1 MADQGLPLP
10 AIRPSLKGDDMTIDL
25 GTSTISKLNLKIIPF
40 IILCYFI
47 SNLDKTNISVAA
59 LQMNADL
66 GLTTS
71 MYGLGVGMFYISYI
85 LFEVPSNIIMTRVGA
100 KLWIARIMIT
110 WGLVSTGMG
119 FVHTPTQLYIMRFLL
134 GMAEAGFAPGII
146 YYISCWFPKSN
157 RARAMSFFYMG
168 SVLASIIGLP
178 ISGSILGMHGL
189 ADIAGWRWLF
199 FIEGTPA
206 VIMGILVLF
215 YLSDTPEKAHWLSA
229 EQKGWLK
236 NKLEQDNAGAVV
248 DKNHSWGSA
257 FKNKVVWLLSLVW
270 FLQAFCSIGITLFLP
285 LILKSMAADKSNFVI
300 SLLAAVPFVFACL
313 FMYLNGRHSDTTK
326 ERPLHLGVPLIISG
340 VLLAISIYCA
350 NLWLAYILLVL
361 TVGFNFALTP
371 IFWAVTTEKLTG
383 VAAAASIAFINAI
396 ANFAGLGLPPLL
408 GKIKDVT
415 NSYHYGLLI
424 IAVALI
430 IGGIVGIFVARTRA
444 PAVEGNPLPSVDERA
459 RS

>member
-1 MADQGLPLP
+1 MN
-10 AIRPSLKGDDMTIDL
+10 IDL
-25 GTSTISKLNLKIIPF
+25 STSTLAKLNLKIIPF

-85 LFEVPSNIIMTRVGA
+85 IFEVPSNILMTKVGA

-119 FVHTPTQLYIMRFLL
+119 FIHTPTQLYVMRFLL

-178 ISGSILGMHGL
+178 VSGSLLGLHG
-189 ADIAGWRWLF
+189 IGGIEGWRWLF
-199 FIEGTPA
+199 FIEGIPA
-206 VIMGILVLF
+206 VVMGVMVLF
-215 YLSDTPEKAHWLSA
+215 YLSDSPDKAHWLSA
-229 EQKGWLK
+229 EQKSWLK
-236 NKLEQDNAGAVV
+236 ATLAADNAGAEVGQ
-248 DKNHSWGSA
+248 NHSWVSA
-257 FKNKVVWLLSLVW
+257 LKNKVVWLLSLVW

-285 LILKSMAADKSNFVI
+285 LILKSMVADKSNFVI
-300 SLLAAVPFVFACL
+300 SVLAAVPFVFACL
-313 FMYLNGRHSDTTK
+313 FMYLNGRHSDKTK
-326 ERPLHLGVPLIISG
+326 ERALHLGVPLIISG
-340 VLLAISIYCA
+340 LLLGISIYTS

-408 GKIKDVT
+408 GKIKDMT

-424 IAVALI
+424 IAVALV
-430 IGGIVGIFVARTRA
+430 IGGVVGIFVGRTRA
-444 PAVEGNPLPSVDERA
+444 PAVKSGAVSPLSH
-459 RS
+459 

>member
-1 MADQGLPLP
+1 MN
-10 AIRPSLKGDDMTIDL
+10 IDL
-25 GTSTISKLNLKIIPF
+25 STSTLAKLNLKIIPF
-40 IILCYFI
+40 IIICYFI

-85 LFEVPSNIIMTRVGA
+85 LFEVPSNIIMTKVGA

-119 FVHTPTQLYIMRFLL
+119 FVHTPTQLYVMRFLL

-178 ISGSILGMHGL
+178 ISGSLLSLHG
-189 ADIAGWRWLF
+189 IGGIEGWRWLF
-199 FIEGTPA
+199 FIEGLPA
-206 VIMGILVLF
+206 VVMGIMVLF
-215 YLSDTPEKAHWLSA
+215 YLSDTPDKAKWLSS
-229 EQKGWLK
+229 EEKGWLK
-236 NKLEQDNAGAVV
+236 ATLAADNAGAELG
-248 DKNHSWGSA
+248 KNHSWGSA
-257 FKNKVVWLLSLVW
+257 LTNKVVWLLSLVW

-285 LILKSMAADKSNFVI
+285 LILKSMVADKSNFII

-313 FMYLNGRHSDTTK
+313 FMYLNGRHSDKTK
-326 ERPLHLGVPLIISG
+326 ERALHLGVPLIISG
-340 VLLAISIYCA
+340 VLLAISIYTS

-408 GKIKDVT
+408 GKIKDMT

-430 IGGIVGIFVARTRA
+430 IGGIVGIFVGRTKAAAVKNGVVA
-444 PAVEGNPLPSVDERA
+444 PLSR
-459 RS
+459 